1 MESFDALWKTMN
13 IQEQRLL
20 LRQLIERVGYDSRTG
35 KVTISFKSEGIKK
48 LCQSEEVN

>member
-1 MESFDALWKTMN
+1 MN

-20 LRQLIERVGYDSRTG
+20 LRQLIERVGYDSRIG

-48 LCQSEEVN
+48 LCQWEEIDERC